1 MRFAIQFHEEEK
13 IFHLYNES
21 ISYILRIMEN
31 GQAEHLYFG
40 ATLPDRKGFSVYH
53 EEAPRSQ
60 MSICVP
66 EPSLL
71 SLHYTKQEKENR
83 LTFLFPCPTSS
94 RKRKHSHWIS
104 TFTTT
109 SPKRK

>member
-71 SLHYTKQEKENR
+71 SLHYTKQEYPSYG
-83 LTFLFPCPTSS
+83 TGD
-94 RKRKHSHWIS
+94 
-104 TFTTT
+104 
-109 SPKRK
+109 